1 MDRIQDFEI
10 NSPRWLS
17 LENFEGEVWKPILGY
32 ESIYEISNYGRIK
45 CLPKNGRETFVKKI
59 FMAKHRC
66 NYWIAELYKDN
77 KRKRFSLHRLVAI
90 AFIPNPDNLPQ
101 VNHKDEDKTNNS
113 LDNLELLTHTENINY
128 GTRTERASI
137 SNSIVQKGRK
147 FTKEHIGKL
156 ALAHSKPILQY
167 NLQTNQPIKEWQ
179 SANEAARELGYNS
192 STIGKVARGIYSQAY
207 GYGWRYI

>member
-1 MDRIQDFEI
+1 MDKLNLTDFEKYTI
-10 NSPRWLS
+10 T
-17 LENFEGEVWKPILGY
+17 EDG
-32 ESIYEISNYGRIK
+32 
-45 CLPKNGRETFVKKI
+45 KI
-59 FMAKHRC
+59 FSKRHNRYLYSNPSKCDGYVRVFLWCKDQRSRVFMYHRVIWYFF
-66 NYWIAELYKDN
+66 NGD
-77 KRKRFSLHRLVAI
+77 
-90 AFIPNPDNLPQ
+90 IPQGLEI
-101 VNHKDEDKTNNS
+101 NHKDENKINNS
-113 LDNLELLTHTENINY
+113 LCNLELLSRGDNIRY

-147 FTKEHIGKL
+147 FTKEHIRKL

-179 SANEAARELGYNS
+179 SVNEAARELGYNS

>member
-1 MDRIQDFEI
+1 MDKLNLIDFEKYTI
-10 NSPRWLS
+10 TKDGKIFSKHHNRYLYSNPSKYDGYVRVFLWCKDQRPRVFMYHRVIWFYF
-17 LENFEGEVWKPILGY
+17 NGEIPQN
-32 ESIYEISNYGRIK
+32 YEI
-45 CLPKNGRETFVKKI
+45 
-59 FMAKHRC
+59 
-66 NYWIAELYKDN
+66 
-77 KRKRFSLHRLVAI
+77 
-90 AFIPNPDNLPQ
+90 
-101 VNHKDEDKTNNS
+101 NHKDEDKTNNS

-147 FTKEHIGKL
+147 FAKEHIRKL